1 MTRPRPLIVL
11 VLVLLGTT
19 ATALAAQ
26 ERKIS
31 RRDLPAAVARTAAT
45 ESHGAKVRG
54 YSAEKENGQ
63 TLYEV
68 ELTVNGHHRDVLID
82 TTGTVVEVEE
92 QVKLADVPAVVRDS
106 LRAAAGKGRVTGVES
121 VTKGGRIV
129 AYEARVNTHGK
140 RSEVSV
146 DPDGKRITG
155 EP

>member
-1 MTRPRPLIVL
+1 
-11 VLVLLGTT
+11 
-19 ATALAAQ
+19 
-26 ERKIS
+26 
-31 RRDLPAAVARTAAT
+31 
-45 ESHGAKVRG
+45 
-54 YSAEKENGQ
+54 
-63 TLYEV
+63 
-68 ELTVNGHHRDVLID
+68 LTVNGHHRDVLID

>member
-1 MTRPRPLIVL
+1 MIRPRPLIVL
-11 VLVLLGTT
+11 VLLVTM

-106 LRAAAGKGRVTGVES
+106 LRAAAGMGRVTGVES
-121 VTKGGRIV
+121 VTKSGRIV
-129 AYEARVNTHGK
+129 AYEARVNTKGK